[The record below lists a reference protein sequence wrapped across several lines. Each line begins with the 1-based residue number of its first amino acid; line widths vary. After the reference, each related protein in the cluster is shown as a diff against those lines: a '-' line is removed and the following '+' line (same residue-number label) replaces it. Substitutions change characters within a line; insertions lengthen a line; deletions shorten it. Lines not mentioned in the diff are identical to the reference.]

1 VVHLVDLAHPLAV
14 VTPTADGDVL
24 AALARVHGTM
34 SARQVTSVVGRY
46 SERGVRDVLARLVHQ
61 GIVTRQ
67 PAGAKSALYALNR
80 NHLAAEYIEGLA
92 GLRTKLLQ
100 LITATMQKW
109 ATPPVYAALFGSAA
123 RGAMTTD
130 SDLDLFV
137 VRRDS
142 VDPDDGPWLDQMS
155 SLAREVTAW
164 TGNDTR
170 PFELSDKEVHKAVK
184 ARASVIE
191 DIAND
196 GIVLYG
202 DSRFLH
208 TMLQRSVGKR
218 RA

>member
-1 VVHLVDLAHPLAV
+1 VVHLVDLAHPLAL

-34 SARQVTSVVGRY
+34 SARQVTSVVGRF

-67 PAGAKSALYALNR
+67 PTGARSALYSLNR
-80 NHLAAEYIEGLA
+80 NHLAAGYIEGLA
-92 GLRTKLLQ
+92 GLRAVLLQ
-100 LITATMQKW
+100 RITATMEKW
-109 ATPPVYAALFGSAA
+109 ATPPAYAALFGSAA
-123 RGAMTTD
+123 RGAMTAD

-137 VRRDS
+137 VRHDS
-142 VDPDDGPWLDQMS
+142 VDPDDGTWLDQVS
-155 SLAREVTAW
+155 SLARDVTAW

-170 PFELSDKEVHKAVK
+170 PFELSDAEVRRAIK
-184 ARASVIE
+184 ARESVIE

-208 TMLQRSVGKR
+208 RVIHKRAGRR